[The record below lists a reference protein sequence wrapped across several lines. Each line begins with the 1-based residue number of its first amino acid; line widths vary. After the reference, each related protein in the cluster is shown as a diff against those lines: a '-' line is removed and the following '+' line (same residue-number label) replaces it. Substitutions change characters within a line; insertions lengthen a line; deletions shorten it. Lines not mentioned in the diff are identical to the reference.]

1 MDNKIKLELLK
12 KKKKKKEQLAT
23 KIGKCQKIYF
33 EIRLKNF

>member
-1 MDNKIKLELLK
+1 MDNKIKLELL